1 MAHSIHP
8 CRQILHTLRG
18 PRVAPVVSPAG
29 GVLLG
34 PWRARESKRRGGV
47 RAYDQRGSPMEE
59 PTWKLTEHAFDG
71 LLARLDSDRDKAAA
85 EYEKLRRKL
94 VNFFDWRGS
103 VSPDVHAD
111 ETLDRVARRLEE
123 GEDVE
128 HVPRYVYG
136 VARRVLQ
143 EWERRQR
150 QEHAAIPE
158 LRARLHQQVGAA
170 DADRRLACLKRCLE
184 RLPEDER
191 ALILGYYQK
200 PEGSPLQARKLY
212 ATQLGI
218 TYGTLKTRAHR
229 ARVRLEA
236 CLHDCLAEAGN
247 AADAVRQPAQH
258 GSMTAATETARAE
271 ALIGYLLGTISP
283 DEQERIEERYFTDDD
298 AYEELLATSDDL
310 IHGYLVGALS
320 ETEQRLFEAHFLAS
334 PWRRERLQPMRDL
347 LALVQSASPR
357 RGAAPRA
364 GAIPPGRW
372 LAWPV
377 AAAALLALGIAAL
390 SLRGPGRDAE
400 RTASNPQPV
409 ASPVLPAA
417 AGASPTA
424 RPVSRVQAVRVP
436 RGATGPVEVALSPP
450 VQSVRVELDV
460 ERGARSYDAD
470 LARDGRT
477 VWRGE
482 ELTPPK
488 PDALLAVSIPA
499 EVFEAEGEYVLSV
512 EGEALRAQPRPPR
525 VVSLRVVRR

>member
-18 PRVAPVVSPAG
+18 PRVAPPLLSAG

-34 PWRARESKRRGGV
+34 PWRVQESKRRELV

-71 LLARLDSDRDKAAA
+71 LLARLDSDRNKAAA

-103 VSPDVHAD
+103 VSPDAHAD

-143 EWERRQR
+143 EWDRRQR
-150 QEHAAIPE
+150 REQAAIPE
-158 LRARLHQQVGAA
+158 LRARLHQQVAAA

-184 RLPEDER
+184 QLPEDER

-200 PEGSPLQARKLY
+200 PEGSPLQARKLF
-212 ATQLGI
+212 AQQLGI
-218 TYGTLKTRAHR
+218 AYGTLKTRAHR

-236 CLHDCLAEAGN
+236 CLHDCLAEAG
-247 AADAVRQPAQH
+247 DAVGQPAQR
-258 GSMTAATETARAE
+258 GSMTPATETAQAE
-271 ALIGYLLGTISP
+271 ALIGYLLGTMSP

-320 ETEQRLFEAHFLAS
+320 DTEQRLFEAHFLAS

-372 LAWPV
+372 LAWPA
-377 AAAALLALGIAAL
+377 AAAALLALGIGAL
-390 SLRGPGRDAE
+390 WLRGPGRDAE
-400 RTASNPQPV
+400 RAARNPQPV
-409 ASPVLPAA
+409 ASPALPAA
-417 AGASPTA
+417 TGASPTA

-436 RGATGPVEVALSPP
+436 RGATGPVEVALSAP
-450 VQSVRVELDV
+450 VRSVRVELDV
-460 ERGARSYDAD
+460 ERGSRSYDAE
-470 LARDGRT
+470 LARDGRS

-488 PDALLAVSIPA
+488 PDALLSVSIPA

-512 EGEALRAQPRPPR
+512 AGEALRAQPRPPR
-525 VVSLRVVRR
+525 VVSLRVVRH